1 MGRQCYGSLI
11 LILLASLPGPPA
23 QSGNEFDGNWTGNG
37 TSQSYACGL
46 EVYALTVRDG
56 KVSGQM
62 TYDSVQG
69 GVFVSDATGEIG
81 ADGRAGI
88 ELAAETADARTSTL
102 IGRFTAT
109 GFSGMDQGRKCSYD
123 VELKRTH

>member
-1 MGRQCYGSLI
+1 MGRSPSGLLI
-11 LILLASLPGPPA
+11 LALLASLPGGLVHA
-23 QSGNEFDGNWTGNG
+23 ASNFDGNWTGNG

-81 ADGRAGI
+81 ADGQAHI
-88 ELAAETADARTSTL
+88 QLAAETADARTSALT
-102 IGRFTAT
+102 GRFSAT
-109 GFSGMDQGRKCSYD
+109 TFSGIDQGRKCSYD
-123 VELKRTH
+123 VELKHTH